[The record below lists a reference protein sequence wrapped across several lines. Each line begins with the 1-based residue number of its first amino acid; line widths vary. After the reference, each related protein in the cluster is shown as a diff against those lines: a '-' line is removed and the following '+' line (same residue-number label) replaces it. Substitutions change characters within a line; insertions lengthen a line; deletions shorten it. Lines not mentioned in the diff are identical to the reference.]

1 MNGTC
6 IENQLPDFSR
16 QDLQHCYQ
24 HTSQTKESHVQLE
37 LLNAI
42 AMHAESMF
50 PMYLNKAWVP
60 VLSRRDG

>member
-50 PMYLNKAWVP
+50 PMYLNKA
-60 VLSRRDG
+60 